1 MKKRIIALGLLW
13 CLSAVMLQ
21 AARVDTVLVRS
32 AAMNKDVKV
41 VYVLPDKAIGKQA
54 CPVVY
59 LLHGYGG
66 NARSW
71 VQLKPELPQM
81 ADEKES
87 YLYVRTARTVGIGD
101 SPENPAYRYE
111 TFVTSEL
118 VKYTDGNY
126 ATIPDRKARA
136 ISGLSMGGHGALW
149 SASPS

>member
-81 ADEKES
+81 ADD
-87 YLYVRTARTVGIGD
+87 LYVRTARTVGIGTVRRILPTVMRLL
-101 SPENPAYRYE
+101 SPRN
-111 TFVTSEL
+111 
-118 VKYTDGNY
+118 
-126 ATIPDRKARA
+126 
-136 ISGLSMGGHGALW
+136 W
-149 SASPS
+149 

>member
-59 LLHGYGG
+59 LYLEEFVSCCKALFAGVAGQPACTVVKVGVGG
-66 NARSW
+66 SNRLRIALYHFFEFDFGERSGG
-71 VQLKPELPQM
+71 
-81 ADEKES
+81 
-87 YLYVRTARTVGIGD
+87 VG
-101 SPENPAYRYE
+101 
-111 TFVTSEL
+111 
-118 VKYTDGNY
+118 
-126 ATIPDRKARA
+126 
-136 ISGLSMGGHGALW
+136 
-149 SASPS
+149 

>member
-81 ADEKES
+81 ADGNHICMSGRQEQLVLGQSGES
-87 YLYVRTARTVGIGD
+87 CL
-101 SPENPAYRYE
+101 P
-111 TFVTSEL
+111 L
-118 VKYTDGNY
+118 
-126 ATIPDRKARA
+126 
-136 ISGLSMGGHGALW
+136 
-149 SASPS
+149 